1 MNRPMIKNIT
11 LIALALMVV
20 AGITLGLMY
29 RSSIVSEPGDHLSRD
44 YIRNVIAQESP
55 VLFNDGKTRIGV
67 FFAREHRTYLA
78 YDEVPRSWV
87 LAITAA
93 EDQRFWSHPGVDI
106 WGIARAM
113 LRNIQAGRMVAGGS
127 TLTQQTAK
135 NLYYRPDRSLGS
147 KWTELL
153 NALRLEAHYS
163 KEDILEFYANQFH
176 VSSNGRGLGIAARYF
191 FDKEVSDLGTLECA
205 FLAGLVKAPARYN
218 PFIGKTEPD
227 RQRALDRAHQ
237 RTHYVLDRMH
247 AEGVLTDS
255 VHGALVKAELPF
267 KKGKF
272 QYESNVILDEV
283 ESRLSQPPFPAL
295 FATLEIDNPSTAGIS
310 IVTTLDE
317 AAQTGA
323 THALWHHLTEV
334 GTQVEGMPT
343 PSFTAGPAMRA
354 AYDPGRSMAPGTFH
368 TGVGSTEDG
377 QQITLPGGQCRLDK
391 KAIQRAANVLARAAA
406 SNSWAV
412 GKAAQRSAVQA
423 RVRSGE
429 PMLVSVRSEG
439 ADGRVCDLEH
449 RPLLQGA
456 VLLLERGRV
465 RAMVGGN
472 DNQNFNRAINAKRQ
486 LGSIWKPV
494 LYKAA
499 LQLGWSTL
507 DVVDN
512 RSNVFHFEGTWYY
525 PRADHDNVPWTTLGW
540 LGPRSENLGSIW
552 LLMHLMDRLS
562 PQQFQA
568 VSSSLGLTRTE
579 DEDYTSFV
587 RRIRD
592 DEGVIS
598 THSRLN
604 EIVFTAART
613 EVLAEMEPDD
623 PEAWE
628 LRSLFYGRGLDKER
642 KRVAAGPR
650 AEQHLAALERSY
662 RTLAQRGTRCIAQA
676 KLLTESIASARG
688 GALSDATGAEDAVN
702 DWYTVTPELP
712 DFTEMSEL
720 AVEASSGRLLCGQDL
735 SGSAPVNAD
744 AWWSWVRGEAD
755 VPSVSDLQVNGS
767 VSIGT
772 LTRLHGVM
780 KRRLLVWAGAD
791 PYDWDVLQYHP
802 DFRTLVGLRYMDQ
815 LAQSYGVKQPL
826 PPVLSLPLGAVDIS
840 LSEAAMLYQSMMEGE
855 VRRFF
860 ADTSDGEIMGPDRS
874 SMLIQEIRDR
884 DGTVLYRIKDDPTP
898 RTISVQGRQIGD
910 VLRNVVRW
918 GTGRRALNEVTV
930 NGAVVP
936 VAGKTGTTNGYRNAA
951 FAGFVP
957 RLIDGAW
964 AWAEGYTLVSY
975 LGYDDNRPM
984 RKGSV
989 RLQGSNGALPVWI
1002 GTARAL
1008 GAGGL
1013 LGMPDAETPPEW
1025 NELAGFGRMQVSES
1039 AGMRLDERAE
1049 EGGRTVLYEGGSV
1062 ARRRFEPVGLPAAMA
1077 LGLGGFGHEGQAPSL
1092 EDPVDEL
1099 WTQMDSG
1106 IADPSG
1112 PSGP

>member
-1 MNRPMIKNIT
+1 
-11 LIALALMVV
+11 
-20 AGITLGLMY
+20 
-29 RSSIVSEPGDHLSRD
+29 
-44 YIRNVIAQESP
+44 
-55 VLFNDGKTRIGV
+55 
-67 FFAREHRTYLA
+67 
-78 YDEVPRSWV
+78 
-87 LAITAA
+87 
-93 EDQRFWSHPGVDI
+93 
-106 WGIARAM
+106 
-113 LRNIQAGRMVAGGS
+113 
-127 TLTQQTAK
+127 
-135 NLYYRPDRSLGS
+135 
-147 KWTELL
+147 
-153 NALRLEAHYS
+153 
-163 KEDILEFYANQFH
+163 
-176 VSSNGRGLGIAARYF
+176 
-191 FDKEVSDLGTLECA
+191 
-205 FLAGLVKAPARYN
+205 
-218 PFIGKTEPD
+218 
-227 RQRALDRAHQ
+227 
-237 RTHYVLDRMH
+237 
-247 AEGVLTDS
+247 
-255 VHGALVKAELPF
+255 
-267 KKGKF
+267 
-272 QYESNVILDEV
+272 
-283 ESRLSQPPFPAL
+283 
-295 FATLEIDNPSTAGIS
+295 
-310 IVTTLDE
+310 
-317 AAQTGA
+317 
-323 THALWHHLTEV
+323 
-334 GTQVEGMPT
+334 
-343 PSFTAGPAMRA
+343 
-354 AYDPGRSMAPGTFH
+354 
-368 TGVGSTEDG
+368 
-377 QQITLPGGQCRLDK
+377 
-391 KAIQRAANVLARAAA
+391 
-406 SNSWAV
+406 
-412 GKAAQRSAVQA
+412 
-423 RVRSGE
+423 
-429 PMLVSVRSEG
+429 
-439 ADGRVCDLEH
+439 
-449 RPLLQGA
+449 
-456 VLLLERGRV
+456 
-465 RAMVGGN
+465 
-472 DNQNFNRAINAKRQ
+472 
-486 LGSIWKPV
+486 
-494 LYKAA
+494 
-499 LQLGWSTL
+499 
-507 DVVDN
+507 
-512 RSNVFHFEGTWYY
+512 
-525 PRADHDNVPWTTLGW
+525 
-540 LGPRSENLGSIW
+540 
-552 LLMHLMDRLS
+552 
-562 PQQFQA
+562 
-568 VSSSLGLTRTE
+568 
-579 DEDYTSFV
+579 
-587 RRIRD
+587 
-592 DEGVIS
+592 
-598 THSRLN
+598 
-604 EIVFTAART
+604 
-613 EVLAEMEPDD
+613 
-623 PEAWE
+623 
-628 LRSLFYGRGLDKER
+628 
-642 KRVAAGPR
+642 
-650 AEQHLAALERSY
+650 
-662 RTLAQRGTRCIAQA
+662 
-676 KLLTESIASARG
+676 
-688 GALSDATGAEDAVN
+688 LSDATGAEDAVN

-1049 EGGRTVLYEGGSV
+1049 EGGRTVLYEGGAV